1 MDASIT
7 KRTQV
12 MKERLSG
19 VENVREEIDCSVKEN
34 VKYKKKIPNSKYP
47 ENLGNYEKMKPKN
60 NSKRI
65 PDKWHENIS
74 CKDKKIKIYRRIYL

>member
-34 VKYKKKIPNSKYP
+34 VKYKKKNS
-47 ENLGNYEKMKPKN
+47 
-60 NSKRI
+60 
-65 PDKWHENIS
+65 
-74 CKDKKIKIYRRIYL
+74 

>member
-7 KRTQV
+7 KRMQV

-34 VKYKKKIPNSKYP
+34 VKYKKKKILTQNIQRIWEIMKRWNLRIIVREFQLNGMKIYP
-47 ENLGNYEKMKPKN
+47 AK
-60 NSKRI
+60 I
-65 PDKWHENIS
+65 
-74 CKDKKIKIYRRIYL
+74 KKIQNL